1 LLLDVRGNPLIFST
15 LPLATIIAACAQPKP
30 LGPAAYVPPAVG
42 TVYEYADFKN
52 TVLAS
57 NGWRVRFADDSGRQ
71 ATHVAVFITD
81 DPTHASQID
90 SVALAKLWP
99 LEKGKETTVKIRAG
113 SYVSRW
119 MGHVVGQAQ
128 VAVPAGTFDTYV
140 VQAVQ
145 RPEAFTD
152 DKKQTMFLFT
162 FWYAPSIA
170 AVVQYETRY
179 YAGPGNGTVVRSVL
193 LKIDTSHVA
202 TTRAATKQ

>member
-1 LLLDVRGNPLIFST
+1 LLLAVRSSPLFFSALSIAAFST
-15 LPLATIIAACAQPKP
+15 ACSKPKP

-57 NGWRVRFADDSGRQ
+57 DGWRVRFADDSGRQ

-81 DPTHASQID
+81 DPTHASEID
-90 SVALAKLWP
+90 SAALAKLWP
-99 LEKGKETTVKIRAG
+99 LETGRETTLKIRAG
-113 SYVSRW
+113 SYVARW
-119 MGHVVGQAQ
+119 MAHVVGQAQ

-193 LKIDTSHVA
+193 MKIDTSHVA